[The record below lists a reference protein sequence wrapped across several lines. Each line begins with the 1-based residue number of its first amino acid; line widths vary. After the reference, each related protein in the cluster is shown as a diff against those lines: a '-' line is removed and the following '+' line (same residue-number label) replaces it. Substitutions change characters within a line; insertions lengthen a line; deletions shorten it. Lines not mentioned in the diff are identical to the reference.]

1 MTPSRQLLS
10 GIVAVFLIVASA
22 AAAPTESID
31 TGAQGETDPA
41 ADTQPGAKVG
51 VVDDAAAA
59 EHALGITHTPGGPR
73 IPNTVIPE
81 VDPQV
86 KKDFYKTMV
95 ANLPFT
101 LHDMFNL
108 MAFKRKVNDGVS
120 WDDAVAAI
128 ESKAVEVNLKV
139 IGHNRIWREVAAK
152 TGDEDTP
159 KIEIFQYCDAL
170 VARKI
175 LDYAPEFSVF
185 LPCRIIL
192 LEDNDRNLW
201 VMTMD
206 WDVEWVRQAVNP
218 DSQLAEDLLADAQR
232 IHDGMWAI
240 MDAAVN
246 GDW

>member
-1 MTPSRQLLS
+1 MTVIGPLPCRL
-10 GIVAVFLIVASA
+10 GAVLGVVLWT
-22 AAAPTESID
+22 AAPVWGQTATPPDTE
-31 TGAQGETDPA
+31 TPA
-41 ADTQPGAKVG
+41 AE
-51 VVDDAAAA
+51 AAAA
-59 EHALGITHTPGGPR
+59 EGGAQAPAAPGTLHTPGGTR
-73 IPNTVIPE
+73 IPNTVIPP
-81 VDPQV
+81 VDPKV
-86 KKDFYKTMV
+86 KSDFFKTMV
-95 ANLPFT
+95 ANMPFT

-108 MAFKRKVNDGVS
+108 MTFKRKVNDDVT

-128 ESKAVEVNLKV
+128 ESKAVEVNFKPV
-139 IGHNRIWREVAAK
+139 GHNRLWREVAVK
-152 TGDEDTP
+152 TENEDTP

-185 LPCRIIL
+185 LPCRIAL
-192 LEDNDRNLW
+192 LEDNEGSLW

-218 DSQLAEDLLADAQR
+218 DSKLAEDLMADAQR
-232 IHDGMWAI
+232 IHDNIWAI